1 MRFLFFSAIWILAIF
16 TCCSSETSNKMEN
29 KKFKE
34 SGNTA
39 VFTTKYVVI
48 DKKDITT
55 VSHEKEDGAWQFFSD
70 DPLDNFEDVVKVV
83 GLGEIIKLDSTVL
96 ELADMP
102 EGFTAKRKHK
112 ADDWIIQ
119 ETK

>member
-1 MRFLFFSAIWILAIF
+1 
-16 TCCSSETSNKMEN
+16 MEN

-112 ADDWIIQ
+112 GDDWIIQ